1 MEKKK
6 KIKVGLVNLSK
17 LEKFRENP
25 SFQNDVRFL
34 TENDIDFIDYCLDY
48 DKPED
53 LLRGFHEALKNP
65 EIDLI
70 FFVRGGEKIIRLIN
84 DIDWSLVKRA
94 NKKYIGFSDPTNF
107 FFFATRYGQTC
118 YYGTNLLY
126 LYNRFN
132 SGKFTEVDRKALV
145 NFFKTGEEVPYNCKA
160 LFKEPVDLTQEKI
173 IGGHIEVTTFM
184 LQLFSELKFSDNYL
198 LLEYHLNEAS
208 SLFELELF
216 IDQLKYIIRY
226 NLPKGFV
233 ICWNQIFNPDDSL
246 MDTDKVN
253 QCFVDNLKEFGLP
266 IMYVDHIVSPIKLEL

>member
-1 MEKKK
+1 MKKGK

-25 SFQNDVRFL
+25 SFQNDICFL
-34 TENDIDFIDYCLDY
+34 TENNIDFVDYCLDY

-53 LLRGFHEALKNP
+53 LLRGFHKALKNP

-70 FFVRGGEKIIRLIN
+70 FFVRGGEKLTRFVN

-118 YYGTNLLY
+118 YYGTNLL
-126 LYNRFN
+126 NIHDRFN
-132 SGKFTEVDRKALV
+132 SDKFTEVDRKALV

-160 LFKEPVDLTQEKI
+160 LFKEPVDLAQEKI
-173 IGGHIEVTTFM
+173 IGGHLCISTFM
-184 LQLFSELKFSDNYL
+184 LQYFSEFKISDNYL
-198 LLEYHLNEAS
+198 LLEYHLGRFS
-208 SLFELELF
+208 SFADLEFF
-216 IDQLKYIIRY
+216 IDQLKLIIRQD
-226 NLPKGFV
+226 LPKGFV
-233 ICWNQIFNPDDSL
+233 LGWSQLFNPNDSL
-246 MDTDKVN
+246 MDADKVN
-253 QCFVDNLKEFGLP
+253 QCFVDNLKEFDLP

>member
-1 MEKKK
+1 MKKGK

-34 TENDIDFIDYCLDY
+34 TENNIDFVDYCLDY

-70 FFVRGGEKIIRLIN
+70 FFVRGGEKITRFVN
-84 DIDWSLVKRA
+84 DIDWSLVKKA

-107 FFFATRYGQTC
+107 FFFALNYGQTC
-118 YYGTNLLY
+118 YYGTNLLNIY
-126 LYNRFN
+126 DRFN
-132 SGKFTEVDRKALV
+132 SDKFTEADREALV
-145 NFFKTGEEVPYNCKA
+145 NFFKTGEEVSYNCKA
-160 LFKEPVDLTQEKI
+160 LLKEPVDLAREKI
-173 IGGHIEVTTFM
+173 IGGHLCVDVFM
-184 LQLFSELKFSDNYL
+184 LQYFSELNLSDTYL
-198 LLEYHLNEAS
+198 LLEYHMGKTSA
-208 SLFELELF
+208 FMELEFF
-216 IDQLKYIIRY
+216 IDQLKLVIKQ
-226 NLPKGFV
+226 NLPKGF
-233 ICWNQIFNPDDSL
+233 ILGWSQLFNPDGSP

-253 QCFVDNLKEFGLP
+253 QCFVDNLKEFDLP